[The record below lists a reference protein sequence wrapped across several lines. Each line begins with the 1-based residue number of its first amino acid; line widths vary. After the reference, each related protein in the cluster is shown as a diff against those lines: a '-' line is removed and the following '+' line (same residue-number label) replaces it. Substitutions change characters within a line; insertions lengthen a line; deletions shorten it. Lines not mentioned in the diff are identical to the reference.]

1 MHPGYN
7 VLFPCSLIDIRFP
20 HTRTQHRGICTTDN
34 DDLVLSSRLTTLPRP
49 HIRIRARLVTG
60 DPLVISRLCAWR
72 SPDGDL
78 PVPTAH
84 QGLKLA
90 SDQAQCDESSLSRQ
104 FFRSLSGIYLP
115 RLLPPFLPSLFT
127 RPLLLLPLPPRHPF
141 PTMKEHEEKEKTKLA
156 IRLVEPVVYL
166 KDVDFSGRCQT
177 HNELSSPSMVRG
189 VLVLHLSKPTKIC
202 SIEIKLTAKS
212 ATHYPEGTFPVR
224 RHYRI
229 A

>member
-7 VLFPCSLIDIRFP
+7 VSFPSLIDILFP
-20 HTRTQHRGICTTDN
+20 HTRTQRRGICTTDN
-34 DDLVLSSRLTTLPRP
+34 DDLVLLSRLTTLPQP
-49 HIRIRARLVTG
+49 HTRTRARLVTG

-115 RLLPPFLPSLFT
+115 RLLPPFLPSFSPDPYSYCPSLRAT
-127 RPLLLLPLPPRHPF
+127 RPPP
-141 PTMKEHEEKEKTKLA
+141 
-156 IRLVEPVVYL
+156 
-166 KDVDFSGRCQT
+166 
-177 HNELSSPSMVRG
+177 
-189 VLVLHLSKPTKIC
+189 
-202 SIEIKLTAKS
+202 
-212 ATHYPEGTFPVR
+212 
-224 RHYRI
+224 
-229 A
+229 